1 MKREDAK
8 ALLIKAGIEEPTKEQ
23 ISLLLDAVGGEIT
36 ELKESHKTEVEK
48 LETEKKTIIA
58 ERDELKTKQVDEA
71 LVEQLKK
78 ENETFKA
85 KEQENTYLEKL
96 DALNIDK
103 KYRKFV
109 LNEVE
114 KGEKIEDFEANA
126 KKYVEANP
134 HFTTGT
140 KVIDTNPQYKQEK
153 VDGAGAVDLT
163 AAVSEH
169 YAKK

>member
-8 ALLIKAGIEEPTKEQ
+8 ALLVKSGIEEPTKEQ

-36 ELKESHKTEVEK
+36 ELKENHKTEIEK
-48 LETEKKTIIA
+48 LEAEKKTIIA

-126 KKYVEANP
+126 KKYVEENP
-134 HFTTGT
+134 QFTTKT
-140 KVIDTNPQYKQEK
+140 TVINTNPQYKQEK
-153 VDGAGAVDLT
+153 VVDGAVDLT
-163 AAVSEH
+163 AAVNEH

>member
-23 ISLLLDAVGGEIT
+23 IILLLDAVGGEIT
-36 ELKESHKTEVEK
+36 ELKENHKTEIEK
-48 LETEKKTIIA
+48 LEAEKKTIIA
-58 ERDELKTKQVDEA
+58 ERDELKKKQVDET

-78 ENETFKA
+78 ENEIYKQ
-85 KEQENTYLEKL
+85 KEKENQYLEKL
-96 DALNIDK
+96 AALNIDK
-103 KYRKFV
+103 KFRKFV
-109 LNEVE
+109 LSEVE

-126 KKYVEANP
+126 KKYVEENP
-134 HFTTGT
+134 QFTTKT
-140 KVIDTNPQYKQEK
+140 TVISTNPQYKQEK
-153 VDGAGAVDLT
+153 FDDGTVDLT

>member
-36 ELKESHKTEVEK
+36 ELKENHKTEVEK
-48 LETEKKTIIA
+48 LEAEKKTIIA

-96 DALNIDK
+96 DALKIDK
-103 KYRKFV
+103 KFRKFA
-109 LNEVE
+109 LAEIE
-114 KGEKIEDFEANA
+114 KGNSIEEFEANA

-153 VDGAGAVDLT
+153 VVDGAVDLT

>member
-8 ALLIKAGIEEPTKEQ
+8 ALLVKSGIEEPTKEQ

-36 ELKESHKTEVEK
+36 ELKENHKTEIEK
-48 LETEKKTIIA
+48 LEAEKKTIIA

-126 KKYVEANP
+126 KKYVDENP
-134 HFTTGT
+134 QFTTKT
-140 KVIDTNPQYKQEK
+140 TVINTNPQYKQEK
-153 VDGAGAVDLT
+153 VVDGAVDLT
-163 AAVSEH
+163 AAVNEH